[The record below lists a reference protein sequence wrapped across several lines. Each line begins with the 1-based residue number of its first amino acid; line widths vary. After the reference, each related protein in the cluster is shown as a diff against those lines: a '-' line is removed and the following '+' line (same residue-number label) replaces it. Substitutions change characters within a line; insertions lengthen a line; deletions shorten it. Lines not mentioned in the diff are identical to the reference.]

1 VSAREKEQ
9 VDPKERTVRTDS
21 LLRSS
26 AVMAAG
32 TAVSRV
38 LGFVRAVVLV
48 AAIGQNFP
56 AANAFDIAN
65 KVPNILY
72 MLIAGG
78 VLNAVLVPQIVRAT
92 KREDGGKDFVDRLL
106 TLTLGLMLVLTV
118 LVTAAA
124 PLLTRVYAS
133 EKWPIEQLALATAFA
148 FVCLP
153 QVFFYGLYT
162 VLGQVLN
169 AKGSFGPYM
178 WAPVA
183 SNVIGIAGL
192 VAFIVLFGRGS
203 NGEHTVSEWTPEM
216 IALLAG
222 SATLGVVVQ
231 ALVLL
236 PSLRKIGFS
245 FTPRWGFR
253 GVGLGSARRVAG
265 WTFAAVAV
273 GQLVFVI
280 TSRVAAAASALAEE
294 TGDHAYLAGTPGNA
308 AYSNAYLLFMLPHSL
323 VAVSLVTALF
333 TRMSHA
339 AGSGDLAGVRSD
351 LSLGLRTVGMVSV
364 LATVGLV
371 VLQGPIG
378 WTMTPGPAVQGQ
390 ALGRVAAAMSLGLLA
405 FSATYLTQRVF
416 YAFEDA
422 KTPFLAQIPAFI
434 VTAAGNMAALWWLPP
449 QQIVVGVGLAMS
461 LGHVAQA
468 IASFVLLRRRL
479 GTLDGTRVLRTHVRL
494 LVGGLA
500 AGVAGWLVTL
510 GMSDITWSGRS
521 GAALTAFVGGVV
533 VVGVYFVALR
543 AMRVQELDDALAP
556 VLRRFRGR

>member
-1 VSAREKEQ
+1 MRA
-9 VDPKERTVRTDS
+9 DS

-26 AVMAAG
+26 AVMATG

-92 KREDGGKDFVDRLL
+92 KREDGGKDFLDRLL

-118 LVTAAA
+118 AVTVAA

-133 EKWPIEQLALATAFA
+133 EKWPVEQIALATAFA
-148 FVCLP
+148 YISLP

-169 AKGSFGPYM
+169 ARGSFGPYM

-183 SNVIGIAGL
+183 SNVVGIAGL

-203 NGEHTVSEWTPEM
+203 NGEHRVSDWTPEM
-216 IALLAG
+216 IALVAG
-222 SATLGVVVQ
+222 SATLGVVAQ
-231 ALVLL
+231 ALVLV
-236 PSLRKIGFS
+236 PSLRKIGFT

-265 WTFAAVAV
+265 WTFAAVAA

-294 TGDHAYLAGTPGNA
+294 TGDHMFIAGTPGNA

-351 LSLGLRTVGMVSV
+351 LSLGLRMVGMVSV

-405 FSATYLTQRVF
+405 FSASYLLQRVY

-422 KTPFLAQIPAFI
+422 KTPFLAQVPGF
-434 VTAAGNMAALWWLPP
+434 VLMAAGNMASLWWLPT
-449 QQIVVGVGLAMS
+449 QQIVVGVGLSLS
-461 LGHVAQA
+461 LGH
-468 IASFVLLRRRL
+468 IAAAVTSLVLLRRRL
-479 GTLDGTRVLRTHVRL
+479 GSLDGSRVLRTHVRL
-494 LVGGLA
+494 LVGGVM

-510 GMSDITWSGRS
+510 ALSDVTWSGRA
-521 GAALTAFVGGVV
+521 GAALTTVVGGAV
-533 VVGVYFVALR
+533 VVGVYVVALR
-543 AMRVQELDDALAP
+543 VMRVQELDDALAP
-556 VLRRFRGR
+556 LLRRLRRR